1 MYSKEQRET
10 ALNLYHRC
18 GSVTKTVCVLGYP
31 CRECLHAWIR
41 MEHKPRSPRKQL
53 EIINTNDHPRNPS
66 AKVKQEALHRCF
78 ELGES
83 VKSVSEEIG
92 YTRASIYI
100 WRKKY
105 LSGGAASLVNK
116 KNIIVKDLPE
126 NITGSET
133 EDIEKLRRQMLDL
146 QLEVD
151 ILKETI
157 NVLKKDPG
165 ADWTTLK
172 NREKTV
178 MIDALKDRY
187 SLPTLFEKLIL
198 SKSSYYYQKQA
209 ISKADKYKELRI
221 RIRELFKENESRYGY
236 RRICR
241 CLVKEGIGVSEKIVR
256 RVMRQEGLT
265 VKISKTKKYNSY
277 KGEISPAVPN
287 LVERNFHAANPNELL
302 LTDIT
307 EFAIPAGKVYL
318 SPMVDCFDGLLM
330 NWRIGTSPNADL
342 VNSMLDD
349 TIAKLGEQDHPVI
362 HSDRGC
368 HYRWPGWIERMEK
381 NGLVRSMS
389 QKGCSP
395 DNAACEGVFGRI
407 KNEMFYNRNWGNV
420 TIDEFMD
427 ILNEYLHW
435 YNETRMKETLGYL
448 SPVEYR
454 RSLGLVA

>member
-1 MYSKEQRET
+1 M
-10 ALNLYHRC
+10 
-18 GSVTKTVCVLGYP
+18 
-31 CRECLHAWIR
+31 
-41 MEHKPRSPRKQL
+41 
-53 EIINTNDHPRNPS
+53 
-66 AKVKQEALHRCF
+66 
-78 ELGES
+78 
-83 VKSVSEEIG
+83 
-92 YTRASIYI
+92 
-100 WRKKY
+100 
-105 LSGGAASLVNK
+105 VNK

-256 RVMRQEGLT
+256 RVMRQKGT

-287 LVERNFHAANPNELL
+287 LR
-302 LTDIT
+302 
-307 EFAIPAGKVYL
+307 K
-318 SPMVDCFDGLLM
+318 
-330 NWRIGTSPNADL
+330 
-342 VNSMLDD
+342 
-349 TIAKLGEQDHPVI
+349 KLP
-362 HSDRGC
+362 
-368 HYRWPGWIERMEK
+368 
-381 NGLVRSMS
+381 RS
-389 QKGCSP
+389 Q
-395 DNAACEGVFGRI
+395 
-407 KNEMFYNRNWGNV
+407 
-420 TIDEFMD
+420 
-427 ILNEYLHW
+427 
-435 YNETRMKETLGYL
+435 
-448 SPVEYR
+448 
-454 RSLGLVA
+454 